1 MIGFGYIF
9 KKFKTFLEINKNIQI
24 NISVLTLKFFD
35 IVDIMVED
43 VIWSC
48 NKNCILYKLKKKGV

>member
-35 IVDIMVED
+35 IVDIKVED
-43 VIWSC
+43 AIWNC
-48 NKNCILYKLKKKGV
+48 NTNYIL

>member
-35 IVDIMVED
+35 IVDIKVED
-43 VIWSC
+43 GTATQITYFR
-48 NKNCILYKLKKKGV
+48 N

>member
-24 NISVLTLKFFD
+24 
-35 IVDIMVED
+35 D
-43 VIWSC
+43 VFLNFSRIWTDS
-48 NKNCILYKLKKKGV
+48 YYY